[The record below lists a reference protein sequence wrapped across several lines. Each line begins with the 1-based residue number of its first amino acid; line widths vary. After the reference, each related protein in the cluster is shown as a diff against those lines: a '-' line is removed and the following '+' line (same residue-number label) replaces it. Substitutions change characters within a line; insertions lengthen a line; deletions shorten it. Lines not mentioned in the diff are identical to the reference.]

1 MSTKKRLDIELMRI
15 LAAFFV
21 IFNHTDDKGFFL
33 FLQYAPNDIHYWIY
47 LMFSVFCRF
56 SVPLFFMIA
65 GALMLDRE
73 SEPLV
78 VLWKKRISHI
88 CFILVIWSFA
98 YYCLVG
104 IGVEH
109 QKFNLS
115 HFFLQLYSADWN
127 YSYWYLYAYISFL
140 IVVPFLQRFAKSLSN
155 REYFYML
162 GLYGFFAVIIP
173 VVQYFPSLGKININ
187 NQLPITW
194 IMQWNVFFP
203 LMGYFLENR
212 ARYFWTAKKIL
223 LLWVLDVLTLLVSCI
238 LTYFRANMTGVYDG
252 TKSEAFHATFVIIN
266 AATIFVTCQYLYARY
281 QWGERISKVIKSAGG
296 CTFGIYLMHFYL
308 LNYAPISVYIWSVLK
323 HRFDTLAL
331 LCVFAYCGY
340 VFLTSYVLTVAL
352 KKIPILRRLVS

>member
-1 MSTKKRLDIELMRI
+1 
-15 LAAFFV
+15 
-21 IFNHTDDKGFFL
+21 
-33 FLQYAPNDIHYWIY
+33 
-47 LMFSVFCRF
+47 
-56 SVPLFFMIA
+56 
-65 GALMLDRE
+65 
-73 SEPLV
+73 
-78 VLWKKRISHI
+78 
-88 CFILVIWSFA
+88 
-98 YYCLVG
+98 
-104 IGVEH
+104 
-109 QKFNLS
+109 
-115 HFFLQLYSADWN
+115 
-127 YSYWYLYAYISFL
+127 
-140 IVVPFLQRFAKSLSN
+140 
-155 REYFYML
+155 ML